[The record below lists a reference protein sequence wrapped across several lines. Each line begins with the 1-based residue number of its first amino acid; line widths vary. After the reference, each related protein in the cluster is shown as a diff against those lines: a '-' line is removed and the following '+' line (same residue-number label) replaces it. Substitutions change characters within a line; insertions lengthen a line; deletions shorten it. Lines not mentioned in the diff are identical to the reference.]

1 VEGFGDLDKIT
12 IEGVDVLGHHGVDE
26 AERKIGHR
34 VIIDVDMWLD
44 LSGAVVADDIHKT
57 VNYEEACSLIEQV
70 AGQEE
75 FLLLESLASELGDR
89 LLERFDI
96 EEVAVRV
103 RKASLPIA
111 TRVTA
116 VTVEIRKSRGH
127 RRET

>member
-1 VEGFGDLDKIT
+1 MEGFGDLDKIT

-127 RRET
+127 RREA

>member
-1 VEGFGDLDKIT
+1 MDKIT

-26 AERKIGHR
+26 AERKVGHR

-44 LSGAVVADDIHKT
+44 LSGAVAEDDIHKT
-57 VNYEEACSLIEQV
+57 VNYEEACRLIEQV

-75 FLLLESLASELGDR
+75 FLLLESLASEIGER
-89 LLERFDI
+89 LLEKFDV
-96 EEVAVRV
+96 EEVSVRV

-116 VTVEIRKSRGH
+116 VTVEIKKSR
-127 RRET
+127 EA